1 MSILPGRLVR
11 CSDENLRELHWVK
24 VRFTTGFM
32 AAGFFAWARISSWP
46 VSARICR
53 DWAAGWTALNS
64 AFIRMIGIFRM
75 SSRPMAC
82 WCGVVAMSYL
92 LVTFACV
99 SLLEHELLLG
109 QEVVRERP
117 VELPDLI
124 QQGKFCRSV
133 VTVIADEFTH
143 VGPVLLLDVG
153 AVVAVARAGPK

>member
-1 MSILPGRLVR
+1 
-11 CSDENLRELHWVK
+11 
-24 VRFTTGFM
+24 
-32 AAGFFAWARISSWP
+32 
-46 VSARICR
+46 
-53 DWAAGWTALNS
+53 
-64 AFIRMIGIFRM
+64 
-75 SSRPMAC
+75 
-82 WCGVVAMSYL
+82 MSYL

-124 QQGKFCRSV
+124 QQGEFCRSV
-133 VTVIADEFTH
+133 VTVVADEFTH